1 RARRGKGRFAPGATR
16 LVGKGL
22 LKIVLKEQ
30 IDNVADNW
38 TLNVAKVFFPSRIPF
53 RILNDFVARKVVRVR
68 MTTGPLLRRSAKH
81 RHGIRVCYY
90 HSVGGKGSHKR
101 NGRHPYYGMCIRMA

>member
-1 RARRGKGRFAPGATR
+1 EGCFVPVATP
-16 LVGKGL
+16 LVGKSL

-53 RILNDFVARKVVRVR
+53 RILNDFVAREVVHIR
-68 MTTGPLLRRSAKH
+68 MTTGPLLCRSAKH
-81 RHGIRVCYY
+81 RLGIRVCYY
-90 HSVGGKGSHKR
+90 HIVGGKGGHKR
-101 NGRHPYYGMCIRMA
+101 NGRHRYYDLCIRMAMLLQ